1 MGASDGPMNAND
13 MMDYVLRQLDG
24 PALVAAERQLARDP
38 VAARKAER
46 LGQALSQLMDDGE
59 TFAPPAGLAERTCQ
73 FVFEKRQVRKRRTI
87 LDFAPVRVPFRWA
100 DVAVAAGIFLA
111 GVLTLLPAMHRSR
124 EMGVQAG
131 CSNNLMQ
138 LGRALW
144 IYGNQHHHFPFVPE
158 VDAKAPVG
166 SFLALL
172 HDGGQLTNDG
182 LKSIECPSFIG
193 TTKHVHKDMLDFRTV
208 CHLSRTNPEAA
219 RHALCT
225 TYAYNVGYFHP
236 GLKRVVPIAA
246 DHQAV
251 VPLLADQGPH
261 ENFRTMLPGNS
272 PNHSGRGQNVLYT
285 DLHVGWHNSRRI
297 SPRDADMYL
306 NNNKDLAPG
315 VDAEDTAILP
325 SLTPALGW

>member
-1 MGASDGPMNAND
+1 MNAND
-13 MMDYVLRQLDG
+13 MLDYVLRQIDG
-24 PALVAAERQLARDP
+24 PALAAAESKLARDP
-38 VAARKAER
+38 DAAATVER
-46 LGQALSQLMDDGE
+46 LGLAVSRLLDDGE
-59 TFAPPAGLAERTCQ
+59 TFRPPAGLADRTCR
-73 FVFEKRQVRKRRTI
+73 FVMDNRQPRKRRTI
-87 LDFAPVRVPFRWA
+87 LDYAPVRVPFRWA

-124 EMGVQAG
+124 EAGLQAG

-144 IYGNQHHHFPFVPE
+144 LYGNQHHHFPFAPE
-158 VDAKAPVG
+158 FDAKAPVG

-172 HDGGQLTNDG
+172 HDGGHLTNEG

-193 TTKHVHKDMLDFRTV
+193 TTKHLHKDMPDFETV
-208 CHLSRTNPEAA
+208 CNLSRTDPEAA

-225 TYAYNVGYFHP
+225 TYAYNAGHVHP
-236 GLKRVVPIAA
+236 DLKRVVPLAA
-246 DHQAV
+246 DHLSV

-261 ENFRTMLPGNS
+261 ENYRAMLPGNS
-272 PNHSGRGQNVLYT
+272 PNHSGRGQNVLYS

-297 SPRDADMYL
+297 SPKDADMYL
-306 NNNKDLAPG
+306 NDDQLLAPG
-315 VDAEDTAILP
+315 VDPDDTAFLP